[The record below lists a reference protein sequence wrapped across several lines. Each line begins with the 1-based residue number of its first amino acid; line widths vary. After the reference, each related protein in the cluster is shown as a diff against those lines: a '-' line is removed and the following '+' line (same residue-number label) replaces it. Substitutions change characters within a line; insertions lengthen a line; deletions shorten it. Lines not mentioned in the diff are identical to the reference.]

1 MNTASEY
8 LSRVLNS
15 IRGLFGG
22 ARDKA
27 MEQVRQLTRRTII
40 ATAFSYYSGYA
51 PKQLKVKDGEP
62 DDNIFINYAQ
72 VIVDKGVGFLF
83 GKPLVIGVGTDDDKT
98 GEEYLEEVWPQ
109 AQRDEEFQ
117 EMAQDG
123 GVTGD
128 AYLKIVIEP
137 TGKARVTVG
146 DPATYE
152 IVPDP
157 HDVSR
162 TVKFCCSYQMTDGAG
177 REYLFKEE
185 TERNEGGKDWRIRQF
200 ESRDGGNLWTPTGY
214 DMTWNNSFP
223 PIFHCKNLPNPK
235 CTYGKPDLSEDVITV
250 ISYISRIDSMCGKIV
265 RIHSSP
271 KPYAKNLKKQ
281 DLEWGTDGMLFL
293 KPTGTTVAAELGLL
307 EMQNDIS
314 TALSLRKVL
323 REGLAEMT
331 GVPEVA
337 TGKVET
343 TGQLSSVALRLLY
356 GPLIEKTEKKQLRYG
371 RMIKE
376 CVDAL
381 LVIGGFKN
389 QKVKLNWGDALPG
402 DEKAK
407 VEVAEGKQRLG
418 FSTNTLIKELGGD
431 PDHEREQREYDA
443 SDMGGEMLGAFDRGV
458 GAEPVASGQT
468 GERTADDIKK
478 LVDAAGALVRAGF
491 QPQGALAA
499 VGLDPIEH
507 LGLLPITLRDEEAIT
522 NAEV

>member
-1 MNTASEY
+1 MNEY

-27 MEQVRQLTRRTII
+27 MEQVRRITRQTMI
-40 ATAFSYYSGYA
+40 ASALSYYSGYA

-62 DDNIFINYAQ
+62 DDNVYINYAE
-72 VIVDKGVGFLF
+72 VVVDKGVGFLF
-83 GKPLVIGVGTDDDKT
+83 GKPLVIGVGTDEDKS
-98 GEEYLEEVWPQ
+98 GEEYLEKVWPQ

-123 GVTGD
+123 AVTGD
-128 AYLKIVIEP
+128 AYLKICIEP
-137 TGKARVTVG
+137 DGRPRVTVG

-152 IVPDP
+152 IVTDP

-162 TVKFCCSYQMTDGAG
+162 PVTFRCSYQMTDGAG

-185 TERNEGGKDWRIRQF
+185 TTRNEGGKSWRIRHF
-200 ESRDGGNLWTPTGY
+200 ESRDGGNLWTPTEY
-214 DMTWNNSFP
+214 DVTWNNSFP
-223 PIFHCKNLPNPK
+223 PIFHAKNLPNPK
-235 CTYGKPDLSEDVITV
+235 CTYGKPDLTEDVLAV
-250 ISYISRIDSMCGKIV
+250 IAYISRLDSMCGKVV
-265 RIHSSP
+265 RMHSSP

-307 EMQNDIS
+307 EMKNDIS

-376 CVDAL
+376 CVEAL
-381 LVIGGFKN
+381 LVIGGIKN

-407 VEVAEGKQRLG
+407 MEVAETKLRIGYSQ
-418 FSTNTLIKELGGD
+418 NTVIKETGGD
-431 PDHEREQREYDA
+431 PEHEARMRTPTAD
-443 SDMGGEMLGAFDRGV
+443 DMGSQILGAFDRGV
-458 GAEPVASGQT
+458 GAEPVAGNQS
-468 GERTADDIKK
+468 GERDPAELAK
-478 LVDAAGALVRAGF
+478 LVEAVGALIRAGF
-491 QPQGALAA
+491 KPEGALAA

-507 LGLLPITLRDEEAIT
+507 LGLLPITLRDEEQLT
-522 NAEV
+522 NATV

>member
-1 MNTASEY
+1 MTTAREH
-8 LSRVLNS
+8 LNRVLNS

-27 MEQVRQLTRRTII
+27 MEQVRRLTRQTMI
-40 ATAFSYYSGYA
+40 ATALSFYSGYG
-51 PKQLKVKDGEP
+51 PKQLKAKDGEP

-83 GKPLVIGVGTDDDKT
+83 GKSLVIGVGTDDDKT
-98 GEEYLEEVWPQ
+98 GEEYLEQVWSQ

-123 GVTGD
+123 AVTGD

-137 TGKARVTVG
+137 TGLPRVTVG
-146 DPATYE
+146 DPATFE
-152 IVPDP
+152 IVTDP

-162 TVKFCCSYQMTDGAG
+162 PVKFCCSYQMTDGAG

-185 TERNEGGKDWRIRQF
+185 TERNEGGLKWRIRHY
-200 ESRDGGNLWTPTGY
+200 ESRDGGNVWTPTGY
-214 DMTWNNSFP
+214 DMTWNYPTP
-223 PIFHCKNLPNPK
+223 PIFHAKNLPNPK
-235 CTYGKPDLSEDVITV
+235 CTYGKPDLTEDVLAV
-250 ISYISRIDSMCGKIV
+250 IAYISRLDSLCGKIV
-265 RIHSSP
+265 RMHASP
-271 KPYAKNLKKQ
+271 KPWAKNMSKT
-281 DLEWGTDGMLFL
+281 DIEWGTDNMLFL
-293 KPTGTTVAAELGLL
+293 KPTGTPLEREIGFL

-323 REGLAEMT
+323 REALAEMT

-376 CVDAL
+376 CVEAL
-381 LVIGGFKN
+381 LVIGGIKD

-418 FSTNTLIKELGGD
+418 FSQNTLIKELGGD
-431 PDHEREQREYDA
+431 PVHEAQMREHDT
-443 SDMGGEMLGAFDRGV
+443 SDLGDELLGAFDKGRGT
-458 GAEPVASGQT
+458 EPVT
-468 GERTADDIKK
+468 GSQPAERTADDLKK
-478 LVDAAGALVRAGF
+478 LVDAAGALIRAGF
-491 QPQGALAA
+491 QPGGALAA

-507 LGLLPITLRDEEAIT
+507 LGLLPITLRDETELQ
-522 NAEV
+522 NATV